1 MKYGHTR
8 LKLTCELMRKY
19 RQKDKLKYRKKTQT
33 EYNSEK
39 QNTTQN
45 AIFDI
50 RALWRSAP
58 SVRVPRCQKL
68 QMMA

>member
-1 MKYGHTR
+1 
-8 LKLTCELMRKY
+8 MRADAKIQAE
-19 RQKDKLKYRKKTQT
+19 RQIKIQKKTQT
-33 EYNSEK
+33 KYNPEK

-58 SVRVPRCQKL
+58 SVRVPGCQKL